1 MFVFPASYL
10 IEVSVQEAAG
20 QIRGSFHQFEEAHKV
35 VIVDRC
41 ERLDGKFHLGGIAH
55 LISEL
60 LHLAGKEEGTGRRKF
75 KFLFFILQL

>member
-1 MFVFPASYL
+1 MDVFAVIINAKRLPNL

-35 VIVDRC
+35 VVVDRR
-41 ERLDGKFHLGGIAH
+41 ERLDGKLHLGGIAH

-60 LHLAGKEEGTGRRKF
+60 LHLPGKGGK
-75 KFLFFILQL
+75 KKIINK